1 MILAYFICIFHI
13 NEILIYF
20 LKLSGADKTEIFMEN
35 DILTNNTETNPDVL
49 EQEFFKTF
57 PNFSA
62 EEKSKFDSA
71 WKFLLEKTDGIT
83 RKCGKPYYLHP
94 MRVAALLADKNMDID
109 CVICGLLH
117 SIFEVEGVKK
127 EEVEKL
133 FGATVMR
140 IVSDTSK
147 ITGMKINA
155 STIQQADNIRKMLFA
170 MIDDVRV
177 IFVKLADRLDRMRNL
192 KSVEEKKQRLISAE
206 VLDIWAPLAD
216 RLGMQTV
223 KNELEDLS
231 LKYSNPNV
239 FQQIKAIVS
248 QKKGERSA
256 YLEKAVKA
264 IKNAA
269 AKAGIE
275 VTISSRAKHFFS
287 IYKKMQKRNV
297 PADKLYDLLA
307 LRVICHTN
315 AECYTLIGIVHGLW
329 KPMDGRFKDYIAM
342 PKANGYQ
349 SLHTTVVCEGKP
361 LEIQIRTDKMHSMAE
376 HGVASHWLYKKG
388 MSHDKVDINSLGI
401 FNQLQNLK
409 KENLSN
415 ENFFSELKNEIL
427 GDEIYVFTPKGDV
440 VQLPSGS
447 NAIDFAYNVHSAVG
461 EKIVGAKADGKI
473 IPITAPLKNTQIIEI
488 ITNPQAH
495 PTESQLKLVHTSK
508 ARQKIHSWLVA
519 NDPTFVDKAALAQ
532 HAADVAAN
540 NERGKAIQEE
550 KRRKRSRKGD
560 GEIKNP
566 LENYT
571 GRIIAEHTKNMLCTL
586 AGCCSPK
593 PGDLI
598 VGYVS
603 KKKGVMVHK
612 ATCMTFQRIE
622 NIENRMVDVE
632 WEKRIAAKTEKPVK
646 ISESGDKS

>member
-1 MILAYFICIFHI
+1 
-13 NEILIYF
+13 
-20 LKLSGADKTEIFMEN
+20 MEN
-35 DILTNNTETNPDVL
+35 DIFTNRTETNPDVL
-49 EQEFFKTF
+49 EQEFFEKF
-57 PNFSA
+57 PNFTA
-62 EEKSKFDSA
+62 EEKAKFDSA
-71 WKFLLEKTDGIT
+71 WRFMLEKTSGIT

-94 MRVAALLADKNMDID
+94 MRVAALLANKNMDMD

-133 FGATVMR
+133 FGTTVMK

-192 KSVEEKKQRLISAE
+192 KSVEEKKQRLIAAE

-239 FQQIKAIVS
+239 FQQIKAIVA
-248 QKKGERSA
+248 QKKDERAA

-264 IKNAA
+264 IKDAA

-275 VTISSRAKHFFS
+275 VTISSRAKHFYS

-315 AECYTLIGIVHGLW
+315 SECYTLIGIVHGLW

-361 LEIQIRTDKMHSMAE
+361 LEIQIRTDKMHNMAE

-440 VQLPSGS
+440 VQLPAGA
-447 NAIDFAYNVHSAVG
+447 NAIDFAYSVHSAVG

-473 IPITAPLKNTQIIEI
+473 IPITSPLKNTEIIEI

-495 PTESQLKLVHTSK
+495 PTEAQLKVVHTSK

-550 KRRKRSRKGD
+550 RRKKRSKKGE
-560 GEIKNP
+560 GEVKNA

-571 GRIIAEHTKNMLCTL
+571 GRIIADNTKNMLCTL

-603 KKKGVMVHK
+603 KKKGIMVHK
-612 ATCMTFQRIE
+612 ATCLTFQRIE
-622 NIENRMVDVE
+622 NIENRMVSVE
-632 WEKRIAAKTEKPVK
+632 WEKRGAAKPAVEKKLPDAHSK
-646 ISESGDKS
+646 QP

>member
-1 MILAYFICIFHI
+1 MPL
-13 NEILIYF
+13 
-20 LKLSGADKTEIFMEN
+20 
-35 DILTNNTETNPDVL
+35 DIITNNSETNPDVL
-49 EQEFFKTF
+49 EKAFFETF
-57 PNFSA
+57 PSFSD
-62 EEKSKFDSA
+62 EEKAKFDSA
-71 WKFLLEKTDGIT
+71 WKFLLEKTDGIS

-94 MRVAALLADKNMDID
+94 MRVASLLADKNFDID

-127 EEVEKL
+127 EEVENL
-133 FGATVMR
+133 FGTTVTK

-216 RLGMQTV
+216 RLGMQNV

-239 FQQIKAIVS
+239 FQQIKTIVS
-248 QKKGERSA
+248 QKKDERAA
-256 YLEKAVKA
+256 YLEKAVNA
-264 IKNAA
+264 IKQEA

-297 PADKLYDLLA
+297 PASKLYDLLA

-376 HGVASHWLYKKG
+376 YGVASHWLYKKG
-388 MSHDKVDINSLGI
+388 MNHDKVDINSLGI

-427 GDEIYVFTPKGDV
+427 GDEIFVFTPRGDV
-440 VQLPSGS
+440 IQLPAGA
-447 NAIDFAYNVHSAVG
+447 NAIDFAYSVHSAVG

-473 IPITAPLKNTQIIEI
+473 IPITTPLKNTQIVEI

-495 PTESQLKLVHTSK
+495 PTENQLKLVHTSK

-532 HAADVAAN
+532 RAADIAAHN
-540 NERGKAIQEE
+540 DKSKQIQDE
-550 KRRKRSRKGD
+550 KRRKHSRKGE

-571 GRIIAEHTKNMLCTL
+571 GKIIAQNTKNMLCTL
-586 AGCCSPK
+586 AGCCCPK
-593 PGDLI
+593 PGDII

-603 KKKGVMVHK
+603 KKKGIMVHK
-612 ATCMTFQRIE
+612 ATCLTFQRIQ

-632 WEKRIAAKTEKPVK
+632 WEKRESAQKKAKTE
-646 ISESGDKS
+646 

>member
-1 MILAYFICIFHI
+1 MAV
-13 NEILIYF
+13 
-20 LKLSGADKTEIFMEN
+20 
-35 DILTNNTETNPDVL
+35 DILTNNTETDPAVL
-49 EQEFFKTF
+49 EEDFFKTF
-57 PNFSA
+57 PNFTE
-62 EEKSKFDSA
+62 EEKARFDSA
-71 WKFLLEKTDGIT
+71 WQFLLEKTNGIS

-94 MRVAALLADKNMDID
+94 MRVASILAAKHMDIESA
-109 CVICGLLH
+109 ICGLLH

-133 FGATVMR
+133 FGPTVTK

-192 KSVEEKKQRLISAE
+192 KSVEEKKQRLIAAE

-216 RLGMQTV
+216 RLGMQNV

-239 FQQIKAIVS
+239 FQQIKAIVA
-248 QKKGERSA
+248 QKKDERSN
-256 YLEKAVKA
+256 YLEKSVNA
-264 IKNAA
+264 ITEAA
-269 AKAGIE
+269 KKAGIE

-297 PADKLYDLLA
+297 PPDKLYDLLA

-361 LEIQIRTDKMHSMAE
+361 LEIQIRTDKMHNMAE

-409 KENLSN
+409 NENLSN
-415 ENFFSELKNEIL
+415 ENFFAELKNDIL

-440 VQLPSGS
+440 VQLPAGS

-473 IPITAPLKNTQIIEI
+473 IPITSPLKNTQIIEV

-495 PTESQLKLVHTSK
+495 PTESQLKQVHTSK

-532 HAADVAAN
+532 HLADVAAN
-540 NERGKAIQEE
+540 NEKGRLIQEE
-550 KRRKRSRKGD
+550 KRKKRSRKGD
-560 GEIKNP
+560 GEIKNIF
-566 LENYT
+566 ETYT
-571 GRIIAEHTKNMLCTL
+571 GRIIADNTKNMICTL

-598 VGYVS
+598 TGYVS
-603 KKKGVMVHK
+603 KKKGIMVHK
-612 ATCMTFQRIE
+612 ATCLTFQRIE
-622 NIENRMVDVE
+622 NIENRMVKVE
-632 WEKRIAAKTEKPVK
+632 WEKRASQKPEGRQK
-646 ISESGDKS
+646 

>member
-1 MILAYFICIFHI
+1 MPL
-13 NEILIYF
+13 
-20 LKLSGADKTEIFMEN
+20 
-35 DILTNNTETNPDVL
+35 DIITNNSETNPDVL
-49 EQEFFKTF
+49 EKAFFETF
-57 PNFSA
+57 PSFSD
-62 EEKSKFDSA
+62 EEKAKFDSA
-71 WKFLLEKTDGIT
+71 WKFLLEKTDGIS

-94 MRVAALLADKNMDID
+94 MRVASLLADKNFDID

-127 EEVEKL
+127 EEVENL
-133 FGATVMR
+133 FGTTVTK

-216 RLGMQTV
+216 RLGMQNV

-248 QKKGERSA
+248 QKKDERAA
-256 YLEKAVKA
+256 YLEKAVNA
-264 IKNAA
+264 IKREA

-297 PADKLYDLLA
+297 PASKLYDLLA

-349 SLHTTVVCEGKP
+349 SLHTTVVCDGKP

-376 HGVASHWLYKKG
+376 YGVASHWLYKKG
-388 MSHDKVDINSLGI
+388 MNHDKVDINSLGI

-427 GDEIYVFTPKGDV
+427 GDEIFVFTPRGDV
-440 VQLPSGS
+440 IQLPAGA
-447 NAIDFAYNVHSAVG
+447 NAIDFAYSVHSAVG

-473 IPITAPLKNTQIIEI
+473 IPITTPLKNTQIVEI

-495 PTESQLKLVHTSK
+495 PTENQLKLVHTSK

-532 HAADVAAN
+532 RAADIAAHN
-540 NERGKAIQEE
+540 DKSKQIQDE
-550 KRRKRSRKGD
+550 KRRKRSRKGE

-571 GRIIAEHTKNMLCTL
+571 GKIIAQNTKNMLCTL
-586 AGCCSPK
+586 AGCCCPK
-593 PGDLI
+593 PGDII

-603 KKKGVMVHK
+603 KKKGIMVHK
-612 ATCMTFQRIE
+612 ATCLTFQRIQ

-632 WEKRIAAKTEKPVK
+632 WEKRESAQKKAKTE
-646 ISESGDKS
+646 

>member
-1 MILAYFICIFHI
+1 M
-13 NEILIYF
+13 
-20 LKLSGADKTEIFMEN
+20 AD
-35 DILTNNTETNPDVL
+35 DILTNNTETNPQTL
-49 EQEFFKTF
+49 EKEFFETF
-57 PNFSA
+57 PNFTDA
-62 EEKSKFDSA
+62 EKAKFDSA
-71 WKFLLEKTDGIT
+71 WKFLLQKTDGIT

-94 MRVAALLADKNMDID
+94 MRVASLLANKNMDID

-117 SIFEVEGVKK
+117 SIFEVEDVSK

-133 FGATVMR
+133 FGTTVMK

-216 RLGMQTV
+216 RLGMQNV

-239 FQQIKAIVS
+239 FQQIKAIVA
-248 QKKGERSA
+248 QKKDERAA

-264 IKNAA
+264 IKEAA
-269 AKAGIE
+269 AKNGIQVE
-275 VTISSRAKHFFS
+275 ISSRAKHFYS

-315 AECYTLIGIVHGLW
+315 SECYTLIGIVHGLW

-440 VQLPSGS
+440 VQLPAGS

-473 IPITAPLKNTQIIEI
+473 IPITTPLKNTQIIEI

-495 PTESQLKLVHTSK
+495 PTESQLKVVHTSK

-532 HAADVAAN
+532 HQADVAAN

-550 KRRKRSRKGD
+550 KRKKRTSHKGD
-560 GEIKNP
+560 GEVKNL
-566 LENYT
+566 LETYT
-571 GRIIAEHTKNMLCTL
+571 GRIIADNTKNMLCTI
-586 AGCCSPK
+586 AGCCNPK

-603 KKKGVMVHK
+603 KKKGIMVHK
-612 ATCMTFQRIE
+612 ATCMTFLRIE
-622 NIENRMVDVE
+622 NIKNRMVNVE
-632 WEKRIAAKTEKPVK
+632 WERRAIKTQ
-646 ISESGDKS
+646 